1 MGILLK
7 NISTLL
13 TLEGA
18 AKKDG
23 RRITESDLSISSKQ
37 SVLIEKDRIAWIG
50 PTAKLPKAFAGKK
63 IKELDMKGRTVLPG
77 FVECHTHLLF
87 AGDRA
92 AEFEMRN
99 QGVSY
104 QEIAAKGGGIL
115 STMRNTRQ
123 ASAAELI
130 KTGQDRLNAFI
141 SQGVTTVEIKS
152 GYALNLKDELKVLQ
166 AVQKLEGARTVATFL
181 GAHALPPEY
190 KTYEDY
196 LDFLAEEVL
205 PQVKRKKLA
214 NRVDV
219 FIEKGFFSKEA
230 SEKYLSRAKEMGF
243 DILIHADQMSL
254 SGGSDLAVKLGALSG
269 DHLLQISDKEIK
281 ALAKSEV
288 TCVML
293 PTADLYTRTKYPP
306 AKELIEAGARVAL
319 ATDFNPGTSPTQDLN
334 LVGLLAR
341 LEMKMSLPQ
350 VIAGYTV
357 GAAHALNLQKE
368 VGSIEVGKSA
378 DLLCIDQDWQCL
390 FYSVGERPRK
400 TVFTRGKRVFDSLK

>member
-1 MGILLK
+1 MATLLK

-18 AKKDG
+18 ARKEG
-23 RRITESDLSISSKQ
+23 RRVLEEDLGVLEKQ
-37 SVLIEKDRIAWIG
+37 AVLFDKGMIQWVG
-50 PTAKLPKAFAGKK
+50 PTGKVPKALAKK
-63 IKELDMKGRTVLPG
+63 NVKEIDMKGKTVLPG
-77 FVECHTHLLF
+77 FVECHTHLVF

-115 STMRNTRQ
+115 STMRHTRK
-123 ASAAELI
+123 ASVKELAA
-130 KTGQDRLNAFI
+130 TGQDRLNHFI
-141 SQGVTTVEIKS
+141 SQGVTTVEVKS

-166 AVQKLEGARTVATFL
+166 AVKDLQGARTVATFL

-190 KTYEDY
+190 KTYESY
-196 LDFLAEEVL
+196 LEFLADEVL
-205 PQVKRKKLA
+205 PVVKKKKLA
-214 NRVDV
+214 RRVDV
-219 FIEKGFFSKEA
+219 FIEKGFFSAEA
-230 SEKYLSRAKEMGF
+230 SERYLRKAQEMGF
-243 DILIHADQMSL
+243 EILIHADQMSL

-269 DHLLQISDKEIK
+269 DHLLQITDREIK

-334 LVGLLAR
+334 LVGLLSR
-341 LEMKMSLPQ
+341 LEMKMTLPQ

-378 DLLCIDQDWQCL
+378 DILCIEQDWKCL
-390 FYSVGERPRK
+390 FYGVGERPK
-400 TVFTRGKRVFDSLK
+400 KAVFSRGKKVFDSLE